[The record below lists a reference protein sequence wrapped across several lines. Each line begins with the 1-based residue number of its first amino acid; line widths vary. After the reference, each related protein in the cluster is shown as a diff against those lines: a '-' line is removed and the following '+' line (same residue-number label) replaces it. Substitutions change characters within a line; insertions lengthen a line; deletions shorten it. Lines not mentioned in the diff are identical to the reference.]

1 MENAYQRKAGQ
12 YPAGVR
18 EEVVPV
24 AGPARAEEL
33 TQFQCGAQE
42 EEKDHG
48 RTNAAA
54 AEALQIGEGGEDRV
68 GGKVFDLIVDSTQVN
83 QADYAAL
90 GGREAADDYCGEGN
104 QPGQAEDAG
113 EGGHAKAWFSHQ
125 I

>member
-42 EEKDHG
+42 EEKDHC

-54 AEALQIGEGGEDRV
+54 AGALQIGEGGEDRI
-68 GGKVFDLIVDSTQVN
+68 GGKVLDLVVDSTQVN
-83 QADYAAL
+83 QVRYAAL
-90 GGREAADDYCGEGN
+90 GGCEAADDYRGESSE
-104 QPGQAEDAG
+104 PDQAEDTGQG
-113 EGGHAKAWFSHQ
+113 ERAQELFSL
-125 I
+125 